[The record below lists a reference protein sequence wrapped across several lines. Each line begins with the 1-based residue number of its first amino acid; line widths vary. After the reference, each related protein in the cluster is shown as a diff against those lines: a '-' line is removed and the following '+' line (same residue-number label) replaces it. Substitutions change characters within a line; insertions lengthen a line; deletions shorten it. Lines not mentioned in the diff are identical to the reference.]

1 VAIYQKSKVKSESG
15 FFPKVK
21 DCPPTGQGVH
31 HWIFHVACTFTKA
44 GISEEKIS
52 GYCEEEATRALQPD
66 EVKNAIGSYKN
77 LRKRKSRP
85 SIKLDQ
91 KLIEKNTKN
100 WLNAFKIEK
109 HLTC

>member
-1 VAIYQKSKVKSESG
+1 VAIYQKSKVKSESS